1 MTKVL
6 AIFNHRPEKV
16 ANILPYSGL
25 EYDVVS
31 RIVRD
36 NQQKRYHPAIRLAV
50 LPVTILSFKRDHGYH
65 DLIKKYDPDIVFSHG
80 GGPTTP
86 VIRATHKLGKKFV
99 MRIGGHVYEEFR
111 DNMNVPG
118 INRLMMKP
126 VHGTHYHYMI
136 QNLQEADHIIVVS
149 KDMKAKLV
157 NRYGY
162 DPSKL
167 SIVPVPIHLNGFSQ
181 DHIPHP
187 HKVVLTIGNMN
198 FLPKVRAILDFAPYM
213 ARILKNHQEVVW
225 GVVVPG
231 RYENEVRKELWK
243 YQNDRIHTSGF
254 VRNVGMKYRRADVVA
269 YFSYLDSVPNI
280 VLEAWASKVPVLA
293 NRCDWTEE
301 LMTSGETALL
311 VNKPNELERS
321 LMKLLNSKTT
331 RKNITRTAY
340 DYLLK
345 HHTEEVAGKKLGEV
359 MRSL

>member
-1 MTKVL
+1 VKRQGGM
-6 AIFNHRPEKV
+6 P
-16 ANILPYSGL
+16 P
-25 EYDVVS
+25 
-31 RIVRD
+31 IVRF
-36 NQQKRYHPAIRLAV
+36 V
-50 LPVTILSFKRDHGYH
+50 GLPFNRMLFKRDRGYSK
-65 DLIKKYDPDIVFSHG
+65 LIKEYDPDIVVSHG
-80 GGPTTP
+80 GGPTAP
-86 VIRATHKLGKKFV
+86 IIRATHKHGKKFV
-99 MRIGGHVYEEFR
+99 MRLGGHVYEEFK

-118 INRLMMKP
+118 INRMLMKP
-126 VHGTHYHYMI
+126 VHGSHYHYVI
-136 QNLQEADHIIVVS
+136 QNLAESDHIIVVS

-157 NRYGY
+157 ERYGY

-167 SIVPVPIHLNGFSQ
+167 SIVPVPIHLNGFSA

-198 FLPKVRAILDFAPYM
+198 FLPKVKAILDFAPFM
-213 ARILKNHQEVVW
+213 ARLLKQHQEIVW
-225 GVVVPG
+225 EVVVPG
-231 RYENEVRKELWK
+231 RYESQVRDELRK
-243 YQNDRIHTSGF
+243 YNNDRIHTSGF

-345 HHTEEVAGKKLGEV
+345 HHTEEVAGRRLGEV